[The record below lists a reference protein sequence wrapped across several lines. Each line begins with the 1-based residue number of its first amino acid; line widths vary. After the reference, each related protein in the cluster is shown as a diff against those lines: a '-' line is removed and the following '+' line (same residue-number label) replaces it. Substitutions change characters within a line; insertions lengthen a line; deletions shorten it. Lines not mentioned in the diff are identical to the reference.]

1 VPAFEALCR
10 RFSGFGLTHTVPEQ
24 VAAVKALAALGGR
37 EASAALVR
45 ILCDDVMQGPGLGEA
60 VHAAAAL
67 GAQLPVER
75 GMVLLRHA
83 EPAVRAQACRCVPL
97 HPSVVAILVD
107 LLGDLHPTVATAAA
121 CALGHFGHREARPIL
136 GQLLR
141 EEPTAG
147 VIVAVVAIAD
157 ADLVV
162 QLGRIARTRPDL
174 TVAVK
179 AALEEI
185 DNPLAGA
192 VLATLSSHASD
203 PHHTSLRDANDFNML
218 CRRTVAISR
227 IYQER
232 YQESGLWPEQC
243 S

>member
-1 VPAFEALCR
+1 M
-10 RFSGFGLTHTVPEQ
+10 
-24 VAAVKALAALGGR
+24 KALAALGGR

-60 VHAAAAL
+60 VRAAAAL
-67 GAQLPVER
+67 RAQLPAER

-83 EPAVRAQACRCVPL
+83 EPAVRAEACRCVPP

-107 LLGDLHPTVATAAA
+107 LLEDLRPTVAAAAA
-121 CALGHFGHREARPIL
+121 CALGHFGRREARPIL
-136 GQLLR
+136 GQLMR
-141 EEPTAG
+141 KAPTAD
-147 VIVAVVAIAD
+147 VIAAVVAIAD

-162 QLGRIARTRPDL
+162 ELGRIARTRPNL
-174 TVAVK
+174 ATAVK
-179 AALEEI
+179 PALEEI